1 MAKNIKGITIEIDGK
16 TTGLDKA
23 LGDVNKRS
31 NSLQRELKEVEK
43 LLKFNPGNTE
53 LLAQKQKILQ
63 TQLVNTASK
72 LDKLRDAQRQVDEQF
87 RNGKISEEQ
96 YRAFQR
102 EVVQTEGKLQSL
114 ERQLNDTGDE
124 AKNAGRD
131 FDKAG
136 ESLKSAGDKMQ
147 GAGRSLT
154 TGVTAPLAAMGGFAV
169 KTAMDFEAQISRVGA
184 IAGASAKELDALR
197 DSALDLGAS
206 TSKSASE
213 VAIAQEN
220 LAALGFTVDDILGA
234 MPGVISAAEA
244 SGSDMALTA
253 EVMASAINIFGLEAS
268 EATRV
273 ADILAQT
280 ANQSAADIND
290 MGYALKY
297 AGPVAANLGVSM
309 EELSASIGIMTD
321 AGLDGSSAGTALRAG
336 LLALLKPSEENSK
349 KMAAMGI
356 EMEDANGKFVG
367 IKGVID
373 QLNGSMEGMTD
384 AQKTATLASLVG
396 TEASS
401 GFLAL
406 MAQGPAEIEKMTKA
420 LEDSGGASA
429 DTAKKMKDNLK
440 GSLDELS
447 GAFETMQIAI
457 GTALTPAIEKLA
469 AFLQRLV
476 DWFNQLSPAGQQL
489 AVIFGAVAA
498 AVGPLMIALGFIVS
512 SFGSLLPVIAKVIP
526 YLTSASKLFGAIK
539 VVLAALTGPI
549 GLAIL
554 AIVALGAA
562 FLVLWN
568 RSETFRAGITAAWE
582 QIKQA
587 ALSVF
592 SFLQPYIQQ
601 AMTAVMNLVQS
612 VLSQI
617 SAFWSQNGA
626 MIIQAVQN
634 IWTFIGIAFN
644 AIAAIIKFIW
654 PAVIAIIRAT
664 WAAIQNVIQGGVK
677 VITGIIQ
684 AFSALFTGN
693 WSQLW
698 AAVKQIV
705 MGGLQLVWGLIN
717 LYFLGRL
724 LGPIKSFG
732 SLAGSSIRSAWN
744 FIKQIFTSSISNI
757 RNIVTTGFNAVK
769 SSISSILNGAK
780 SIVSSIFSGMRNGI
794 SSTVSSIRSTVSSTF
809 QNVRNAII
817 NPIQAAHD
825 KVIGII
831 DRIKS
836 AFANMK
842 ITIPKPKLPKVNVSM
857 GSKEVAGVSI
867 PFPQFD
873 VSWFKKGGVFG
884 GPSVI
889 GVGEEPGV
897 SEAVIPLKPSVLS
910 KIGQGI
916 AATMGE
922 AGASGA
928 IELTVN
934 LDGYTIAKVT
944 QPYIDRGQESKTNMK
959 SYMKG
964 VK

>member
-72 LDKLRDAQRQVDEQF
+72 LDKLRDAQRQVDDQF
-87 RNGKISEEQ
+87 KNGKISEEQ

-102 EVVQTEGKLQSL
+102 EVVQTEGKLQGL
-114 ERQLNDTGDE
+114 ERQLNETGEE
-124 AKNAGRD
+124 AKKTGRD

-136 ESLKSAGDKMQ
+136 ESLKSAGDNMQ
-147 GAGRSLT
+147 NAGQTLT

-169 KTAMDFEAQISRVGA
+169 KTAMDFEAQLSRVGA
-184 IAGASAKELDALR
+184 IAGASAEELDALR

-220 LAALGFTVDDILGA
+220 LAALGFTTQDILGA
-234 MPGVISAAEA
+234 LPGVISAAEA

-253 EVMASAINIFGLEAS
+253 TVMAGAINAFGLEAS
-268 EATRV
+268 DATRV

-280 ANQSAADIND
+280 ANQSGASMDD
-290 MGYALKY
+290 MSYAFKY
-297 AGPVAANLGVSM
+297 AAAPAAALGISI
-309 EELSASIGIMTD
+309 EELSGAVGLLTD
-321 AGLDGSSAGTALRAG
+321 NQIDGSSAGTALRAG
-336 LLALLKPSEENSK
+336 LLALLNPSNENSK
-349 KMAAMGI
+349 T
-356 EMEDANGKFVG
+356 MEALGVAVTDANGEFLG
-367 IKGVID
+367 LSGVIEN
-373 QLNGSMEGMTD
+373 LGTSMEGMTE
-384 AQKTATLASLVG
+384 AQKLATLASLVG
-396 TEASS
+396 TEASTA
-401 GFLAL
+401 FLTL
-406 MAQGPAEIEKMTKA
+406 MEAGPAKIDEMTKS
-420 LEDSGGASA
+420 LENSGGASA
-429 DTAKKMKDNLK
+429 ETAKKMKENLK
-440 GSLDELS
+440 GTIDELS
-447 GAFETMQIAI
+447 GSFETMQIAI

-476 DWFNQLSPAGQQL
+476 DWFNQLSPAGQQM
-489 AVIFGAVAA
+489 AVIFGVVAA

-512 SFGSLLPVIAKVIP
+512 SFGTLLPVIAKVIP
-526 YLTSASKLFGAIK
+526 YLTSASKMFGLIK
-539 VVLAALTGPI
+539 VAVAALTGPI
-549 GLAIL
+549 GLTIA

-568 RSETFRAGITAAWE
+568 RSETFRNGVMTAWE

-592 SFLQPYIQQ
+592 GFLQPYIQQ
-601 AMTAVMNLVQS
+601 AMSAVMNLVQS
-612 VLSQI
+612 VLTQI

-626 MIIQAVQN
+626 MIIQAVKN

-654 PAVIAIIRAT
+654 PAVIAVIRAT

-757 RNIVTTGFNAVK
+757 RNSVTTGFNAVK
-769 SSISSILNGAK
+769 SSISSILNGTK
-780 SIVSSIFSGMRNGI
+780 SIVSSIFSEMRNGI
-794 SSTVSSIRSTVSSTF
+794 SSTVSSIHSTVSSTF

-817 NPIQAAHD
+817 NPIQAARD

-831 DRIKS
+831 DQIKS

-884 GPSVI
+884 GPSII

-922 AGASGA
+922 AGASGL